1 MKDFKAAERKAG
13 MLSGVTGV
21 SVTSYAVFAH
31 GPEQWVCAEGR
42 CLAVNSTGPPLR
54 RHTCRCGAVLAP

>member
-13 MLSGVTGV
+13 KLGATGV

-31 GPEQWVCAEGR
+31 GPEKWVCAEGR

-54 RHTCRCGAVLAP
+54 RHLCGCGAVLAP